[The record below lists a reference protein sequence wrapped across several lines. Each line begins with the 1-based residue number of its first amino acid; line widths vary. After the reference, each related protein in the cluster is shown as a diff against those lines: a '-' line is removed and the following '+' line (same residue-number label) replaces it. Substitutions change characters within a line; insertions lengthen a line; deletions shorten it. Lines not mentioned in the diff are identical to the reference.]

1 MGYTFFVLMSISM
14 LLVLGSLFMGI
25 FYMGREGDA
34 AKLKS
39 QKMMRARV
47 ILQGIAL
54 FFFILAALSAQ

>member
-1 MGYTFFVLMSISM
+1 MGYTFFVMMGISM
-14 LLVLGSLFMGI
+14 LLVLGSMFMGI
-25 FYMGREGDA
+25 FYMGRDGEA

-54 FFFILAALSAQ
+54 VFFILAALSTR